1 MGGIE
6 SFFRQLSWTL
16 HKKTSKVEPSGTFRR
31 RPEEIQ
37 SRKIKTVAIVST
49 LPPTLQAKP
58 RARLRTSLDAPA
70 PLRLWHLTSLDAPTV
85 AVVWTL
91 AFAWVAQI
99 RLPAWPVAVVA
110 LAAWCAY
117 IGDRLLDARN
127 AQTPLRAR
135 HHFHWKH
142 RRIFLPVAFAAA
154 IVALVLVLH
163 SMPFAARERNSVLA
177 AAALAY
183 FTSVHIPWRAQ
194 AAKPWLRFPKELLVG
209 VLFTLACAAPTLT
222 RIAGRRTGPTEFAL
236 LATIFVFIVLAWL
249 NCHAIEFWEGQSQQR
264 SAVQRPANTLTAITL
279 LAGAIAIA
287 CRSPREAALLAAA
300 ALSAAILA
308 QLDRHRH
315 NLTPIALRA
324 CADLA
329 LLTPLALLVLPGR
342 LLP

>member
-1 MGGIE
+1 MGGLR
-6 SFFRQLSWTL
+6 SFFRRLSWKL
-16 HKKTSKVEPSGTFRR
+16 HKKTSKVEPSGAFRAHL
-31 RPEEIQ
+31 EEFR
-37 SRKIKTVAIVST
+37 SRKIKAVAIVST
-49 LPPTLQAKP
+49 LPPTLQATP
-58 RARLRTSLDAPA
+58 RAGRRTSLDAPA

-91 AFAWVAQI
+91 AFAWAAQI
-99 RLPAWPVAVVA
+99 RLPAWPAAVVA

-127 AQTPLRAR
+127 AHTPLRER

-142 RRIFLPVAFAAA
+142 RRVFLPVAFAAA
-154 IVALVLVLH
+154 IVAIALVLH
-163 SMPFAARERNSVLA
+163 SMPLAARERNSVLA

-183 FTSVHIPWRAQ
+183 FTSVHSPWRVP

-222 RIAGRRTGPTEFAL
+222 RIAGRRTGPTAVAL
-236 LATIFVFIVLAWL
+236 LPAIVFIVLAWL
-249 NCHAIEFWEGQSQQR
+249 NCHAIEFWEGQSKQR
-264 SAVQRPANTLTAITL
+264 SAVQRPATALMVIAL
-279 LAGAIAIA
+279 LAAAVSAVGHG
-287 CRSPREAALLAAA
+287 PREAALLAAA
-300 ALSAAILA
+300 ALSAALLA

-329 LLTPLALLVLPGR
+329 LLTPLALLVLPRR
-342 LLP
+342 LIP